1 VGTLAFGSNLS
12 LSNGSTYA
20 FQGGDLVT
28 VAGALTLTDNWTLSL
43 SGLVDGGSV
52 TVFTFGTL
60 AASPDL
66 VPTFDISQLGF
77 TPTGP
82 LSLSVV
88 GNTVVLNGL
97 QAVPEPGTYA
107 LLFVAG
113 GLIFG
118 IRRWHARKVAA

>member
-1 VGTLAFGSNLS
+1 
-12 LSNGSTYA
+12 
-20 FQGGDLVT
+20 
-28 VAGALTLTDNWTLSL
+28 
-43 SGLVDGGSV
+43 VDGGSV
-52 TVFTFGTL
+52 TIFTFGTL